1 MNADGTDPVNITNTP
16 EVDGED
22 PTWQPLPTPSNP
34 TIKAECKKGG
44 YREFGFK
51 NQGKC
56 IAFVCTGGNFA
67 PDICVMNANGSGVT
81 NVTNTP
87 DR

>member
-34 TIKAECKKGG
+34 TIKAERKKGG

-56 IAFVCTGGNFA
+56 IAFVNRATHGK
-67 PDICVMNANGSGVT
+67 
-81 NVTNTP
+81 
-87 DR
+87 